1 MLHEAIYELYE
12 DAVSVT
18 GNTVETV
25 EVFDE
30 NGDAITIVDDDVTA
44 KITELENANEYKQA
58 RAFAYPSIIE
68 FIEAYTEKEI
78 GEDTTKW
85 DDYVVK
91 YNQVREDNPK
101 P

>member
-30 NGDAITIVDDDVTA
+30 NGDAITIVEDDVTA
-44 KITELENANEYKQA
+44 KVTELENANE
-58 RAFAYPSIIE
+58 
-68 FIEAYTEKEI
+68 
-78 GEDTTKW
+78 
-85 DDYVVK
+85 
-91 YNQVREDNPK
+91 
-101 P
+101 